1 MRSQRPTTH
10 GRLTRWLTALLNAK
24 YGALLGAPLA
34 AALLT
39 MLNSGQKAECS
50 RQQGTHTNAIAHAST
65 GSIAVLAAI
74 IRPPLSTVVSN
85 KDRGSIQV
93 VVHFLAT
100 DAQSVLV
107 LRSRTQKVANRAS
120 QILRQVADTAQDRLA
135 ACAR

>member
-1 MRSQRPTTH
+1 MDGSPAGLLLSSTPSTVFF
-10 GRLTRWLTALLNAK
+10 LAL
-24 YGALLGAPLA
+24 PLCSSA
-34 AALLT
+34 HDAIAVDRR
-39 MLNSGQKAECS
+39 QKAVGSKEP
-50 RQQGTHTNAIAHAST
+50 HTNAIAHAST

-74 IRPPLSTVVSN
+74 IRPPLSTVASN

-120 QILRQVADTAQDRLA
+120 QILRQVADTAQDRLV